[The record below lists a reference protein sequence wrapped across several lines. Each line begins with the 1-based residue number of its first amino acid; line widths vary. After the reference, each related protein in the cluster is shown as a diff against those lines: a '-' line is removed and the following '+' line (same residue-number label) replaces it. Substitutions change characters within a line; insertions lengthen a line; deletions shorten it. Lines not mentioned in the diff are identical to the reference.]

1 MEATWLYA
9 ISRVF
14 TLESESALVTLAHQ
28 AVCRNYLF
36 RLYLD
41 LRRSQDSVR
50 CQHSKFVNK
59 RRQERSRPAHFFPTG
74 GVLSRDRQGE
84 CGCSRGEKHIP
95 IYQRA
100 LAGARR
106 GHARS
111 TAKGGYSRA
120 KHAPRTGDL
129 A

>member
-1 MEATWLYA
+1 M
-9 ISRVF
+9 F
-14 TLESESALVTLAHQ
+14 TLESDSALVTLANQ
-28 AVCRNYLF
+28 AIRNYSF

-41 LRRSQDSVR
+41 LCRSQDNVR
-50 CQHSKFVNK
+50 CQHSNFVNE
-59 RRQERSRPAHFFPTG
+59 RRQERSWPANFFPTG

-84 CGCSRGEKHIP
+84 GGCGCGEKHIP
-95 IYQRA
+95 VYQRA
-100 LAGARR
+100 LTRALR

-111 TAKGGYSRA
+111 TAKGGYCRA